1 MTESSSSS
9 SSSCSSSSVVST
21 LDVDG
26 LYTLQARE
34 IYASHNNEVDMYRQ
48 VVVATIDAKDAS
60 KLLKL
65 LTEKMNLS
73 QYGVSSTASI
83 SLCIVVH
90 LISSHLIS
98 SNRLSSHLLA
108 SYYII
113 AWAFE
118 ESAQKYTYKYT
129 YRY

>member
-1 MTESSSSS
+1 M
-9 SSSCSSSSVVST
+9 
-21 LDVDG
+21 DG

-98 SNRLSSHLLA
+98 SNFITSLGIIL
-108 SYYII
+108 YYSLGI
-113 AWAFE
+113 
-118 ESAQKYTYKYT
+118 
-129 YRY
+129 